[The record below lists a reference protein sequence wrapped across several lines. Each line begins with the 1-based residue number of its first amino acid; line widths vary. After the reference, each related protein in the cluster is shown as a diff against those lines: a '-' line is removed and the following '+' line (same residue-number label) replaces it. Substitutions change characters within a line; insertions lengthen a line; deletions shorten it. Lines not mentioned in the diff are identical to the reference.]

1 MIALNAT
8 HGLGIFNRALY
19 YDPISKLFRP
29 IYNDG
34 KPLILNDKS
43 LIDNHFSE
51 NFSKVNLIKN
61 LTVKIKKKIE
71 NIYINKFKN
80 QLDRKISLNLEE
92 IVSKLN
98 LIIERLDYIKLQ
110 KEKSNITVKIRKILK
125 NKACIF

>member
-19 YDPISKLFRP
+19 YDPISKLFKF

-61 LTVKIKKKIE
+61 STVKIKKKIE
-71 NIYINKFKN
+71 NIDINKFKN
-80 QLDRKISLNLEE
+80 QLDRNGISLNLEE

-110 KEKSNITVKIRKILK
+110 KEKSNITVKNTRK
-125 NKACIF
+125 NPQM